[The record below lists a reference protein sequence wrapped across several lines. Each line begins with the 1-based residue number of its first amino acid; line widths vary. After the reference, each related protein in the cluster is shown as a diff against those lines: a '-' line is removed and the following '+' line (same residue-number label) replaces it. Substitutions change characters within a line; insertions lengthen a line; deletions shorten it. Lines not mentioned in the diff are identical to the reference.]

1 MSTYL
6 DELKKTDRQKLV
18 FMVGAGVAIQATD
31 GAETSSW
38 KGLLANGAKFSR
50 NRGRTAED
58 DHGTLK
64 RLIRSGKSYQMT
76 TAGEMI
82 IRDLGGVSGNDY
94 RDWLEHAFDQLK
106 IQEPEILEAISGSSV
121 PIVTT

>member
-18 FMVGAGVAIQATD
+18 FLVGAGVTIQATD

-50 NRGRTAED
+50 DRRRTAED
-58 DHGTLK
+58 DYKTLK
-64 RLIRSGKSYQMT
+64 KLIQSGDSYQMAA
-76 TAGEMI
+76 AGEMI
-82 IRDLGGVSGNDY
+82 CRHLGGVKAIDY
-94 RDWLEHAFDQLK
+94 RDWLQQAFEQMK
-106 IQEPEILEAISGSSV
+106 MQEPEILEAISGSSI
-121 PIVTT
+121 PI